1 MHTCVC
7 KSRYEVYA
15 KVGEHPR
22 FVIKG
27 QPRATS
33 AFRVLSKHC
42 TCLIISMKAQLTNE
56 HAVV

>member
-7 KSRYEVYA
+7 KSRYEAHA
-15 KVGEHPR
+15 KVVEHPR

-33 AFRVLSKHC
+33 AFRVLSKLY
-42 TCLIISMKAQLTNE
+42 TCLIISTKAQFTNE

>member
-7 KSRYEVYA
+7 KSRYEAHV

-33 AFRVLSKHC
+33 AFRVLSKHY
-42 TCLIISMKAQLTNE
+42 TCLIISMKAQFTNE

>member
-7 KSRYEVYA
+7 KSRYEAHA

-33 AFRVLSKHC
+33 AFRVLSKHY
-42 TCLIISMKAQLTNE
+42 TCLIISMKAQFTNE
-56 HAVV
+56 NAVV